1 MKTKVLAGLLVLALI
16 AVAAVKVWVFPSI
29 KDAYFAMDERSLQTA
44 PAGLV
49 VVRQTHFA
57 FLRQEGLLHIPAP
70 HSKGN
75 NWWTMGR
82 NAPLADVMAAAY
94 DQNPTRV
101 VVPPD
106 APTNRFDFLVTV
118 PAGELPRFQEIVR
131 RKLGYVAQMET
142 REAPVLALKIANASL
157 PGLTVSGADEKRN
170 VSFHNEK
177 LQLAHFPLAVIPNGL
192 GGAID
197 MPLVDKTGLTNFYNF
212 TIAWDSLTQQRL
224 EDKNAARDALNKVIE
239 PLGLKLEPDTAPL
252 EMLVVKKAD

>member
-1 MKTKVLAGLLVLALI
+1 MKTKVLAGLVVLTLI
-16 AVAAVKVWVFPSI
+16 AVAAVKVWVFPSV
-29 KDAYFAMDERSLQTA
+29 KDAYFALDERSLQTA
-44 PAGLV
+44 PAGFM

-57 FLRQEGLLHIPAP
+57 YLRDKGVLRIVAQR
-70 HSKGN
+70 SKGKDQ
-75 NWWTMGR
+75 WMMGR

-94 DQNPTRV
+94 GRNPTRV

-106 APTNRFDFLVTV
+106 APPDRFDFLMTV
-118 PAGELPRFQEIVR
+118 PAAQLPRFQAIVR
-131 RKLGYVAQMET
+131 RKLGYVGQMET
-142 REAPVLALKIANASL
+142 RDAPVLALKIANASL

-177 LQLAHFPLAVIPNGL
+177 LQLTHFPLAVIPNGF

-212 TIAWDSLTQQRL
+212 SIAWDSLTQQRL
-224 EDKNAARDALNKVIE
+224 EDKTAARDALNKIIN
-239 PLGLKLEPDTAPL
+239 PLGLNLEPDTAPL